1 MLPRNVRIYEIITH
15 FKNPHIILLTAVNK
29 NFGCGRMLN
38 RNTNTFGGCSCAVRT
53 CVARIVGILAIILGV
68 VVGLIVGAMGVATI
82 IEAMIPLIIFA
93 IGLFIAILLI
103 LIFAFCKCRID
114 E

>member
-1 MLPRNVRIYEIITH
+1 MELK
-15 FKNPHIILLTAVNK
+15 FILNGK
-29 NFGCGRMLN
+29 K
-38 RNTNTFGGCSCAVRT
+38 
-53 CVARIVGILAIILGV
+53 
-68 VVGLIVGAMGVATI
+68 VATI